1 MGHIRITIHRNPSI
15 DKAFIILE
23 NILIQLTITMVFF
36 INTTVVSAVDIVR
49 PCRFVFYE
57 VSEYF
62 SLKINFFKQLLSVDL
77 RILFRAINWPR
88 IISITINEYCTN

>member
-1 MGHIRITIHRNPSI
+1 MGHIRITTHRNPSI

-23 NILIQLTITMVFF
+23 NSLIQLTIAMVFF

-49 PCRFVFYE
+49 PWGRFVFYE

-62 SLKINFFKQLLSVDL
+62 SLKINFFKQLLTVDL
-77 RILFRAINWPR
+77 RILFCAIN
-88 IISITINEYCTN
+88 